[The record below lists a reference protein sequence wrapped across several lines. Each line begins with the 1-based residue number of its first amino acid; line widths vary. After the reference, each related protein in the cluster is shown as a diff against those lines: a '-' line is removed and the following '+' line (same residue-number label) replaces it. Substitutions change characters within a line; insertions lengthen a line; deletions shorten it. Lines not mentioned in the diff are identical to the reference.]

1 MNVSWLRRRRVERM
15 ERRIVQLEIEV
26 GLLRGAVTAW
36 EFRWKLERVGRYG
49 EAS

>member
-26 GLLRGAVTAW
+26 GLLRGAVKVW
-36 EFRWKLERVGRYG
+36 ELRWEEDRWVRD
-49 EAS
+49 